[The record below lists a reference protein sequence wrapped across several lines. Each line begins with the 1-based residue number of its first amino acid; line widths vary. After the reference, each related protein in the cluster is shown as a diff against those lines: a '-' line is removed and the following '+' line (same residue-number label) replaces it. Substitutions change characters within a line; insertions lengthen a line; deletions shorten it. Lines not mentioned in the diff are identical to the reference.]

1 VIFAVP
7 WSIASVVDT
16 DGRQKFDQFFRQLL
30 AGDIKDHPVP
40 GCLAGMI
47 DQPPSDNRLIYDYC
61 WKVRRVVGNES
72 VPKIIVNGT
81 INLFAKTAISILAI
95 SNRSSFRVPFVEIAS
110 VYFI

>member
-30 AGDIKDHPVP
+30 VGDIKDHPVP

-61 WKVRRVVGNES
+61 WKVRRVMGNES

-81 INLFAKTAISILAI
+81 INLFAETAISILAI